1 MTEHKTFVNV
11 LYDNVNGGLPS
22 DVSYVKTA
30 KGGMLSVDTKSGIVE
45 AFAAAIGNKDSVNDI
60 IQPGAFAASLRKR
73 KPRVVW
79 GHDWNKPIGKVLEIE
94 EVAPNDPRLPA
105 KMRQAG
111 VGGLYVKVQFNLK
124 SERGRQA
131 FEDVDFFG
139 EDQEWSIGYKT
150 IRNSFDPNQRANLLH
165 EVELYEVSPVLH
177 GANQLTGTISVKDG
191 EIEKYRFEAAQPQD
205 AGEMDLGLIDEK
217 IGRVVAGRNMSKLR
231 QALELLQSI
240 VEEGS
245 PLEDVERKLEKSAY
259 AIDFEAKAAQSY
271 EPNEV
276 LVYGDGESVAGIVVD
291 IKTDSREK
299 TADVLSAVN
308 DLVCCKGYLAQV
320 PHSENGGTVRFYMPG
335 TADRK
340 DAFALLIE
348 ALNGLDFSV
357 SPTLENIGDYKPVDS
372 ILVSE
377 LFTEPDSVG

>member
-11 LYDNVNGGLPS
+11 MYDNVTGGLPS
-22 DVSYVKTA
+22 DVTHVKTA
-30 KGGMLSVDTKSGIVE
+30 KGGMLNVDAKSGIVE

-60 IQPGAFAASLRKR
+60 IQSGAFTESLRKR

-150 IRNSFDPNQRANLLH
+150 IKNSFDPGQRANLLH

-177 GANQLTGTISVKDG
+177 GANQLTGTISVKDAD
-191 EIEKYRFEAAQPQD
+191 EKYPFATSQPED
-205 AGEMDLGLIDEK
+205 AGEMDLGLLEEK
-217 IGRVVAGRNMSKLR
+217 VGRIVAGRNMSKLR
-231 QALELLQSI
+231 QVIELLQSI
-240 VEEGS
+240 VDEGN
-245 PLEDVERKLEKSAY
+245 PIVVDVEEKEKTAYVVDFETKSAL
-259 AIDFEAKAAQSY
+259 DY

-276 LVYGDGESVAGIVVD
+276 LVYGDGDTVAGFVLDVES
-291 IKTDSREK
+291 DSRQK
-299 TADVLSAVN
+299 TADILGAVN

-320 PHSENGGTVRFYMPG
+320 PHAEDGGTVRFYMPG
-335 TADRK
+335 AANRK
-340 DAFALLIE
+340 TAFAALLD
-348 ALNGLDFSV
+348 ALN
-357 SPTLENIGDYKPVDS
+357 TLEFPVHSTIETIRGHGPAES